1 MLKLQDIQSWMP
13 CVESSIMLMSIRLPR
28 KQGGVEEL
36 LTFWT
41 SLLRKWESEVA
52 GLLKCS
58 TVHDSKGAVDFESK
72 TSVSQAV
79 PDAM

>member
-1 MLKLQDIQSWMP
+1 MLKLQDIQSWMQ
-13 CVESSIMLMSIRLPR
+13 CGESSTMLTSIRLPR
-28 KQGGVEEL
+28 KQGAVEEL

-58 TVHDSKGAVDFESK
+58 TVYDSWGAVDFESK
-72 TSVSQAV
+72 TLVS
-79 PDAM
+79 